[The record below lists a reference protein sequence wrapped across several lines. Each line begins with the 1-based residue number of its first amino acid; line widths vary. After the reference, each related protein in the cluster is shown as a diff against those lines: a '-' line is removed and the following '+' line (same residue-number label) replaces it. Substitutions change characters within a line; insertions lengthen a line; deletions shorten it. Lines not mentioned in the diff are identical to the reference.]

1 MKMNQF
7 ELETAI
13 SEAYIS
19 AHKAKAI
26 ADAFSHE
33 YIDSQNYHVTALQI
47 STDPDSF
54 IYLFAALMNSLFE
67 TCKQLDELNSAEI
80 QKEA

>member
-1 MKMNQF
+1 MKMKKF

-13 SEAYIS
+13 SEANIS
-19 AHKAKAI
+19 AHKTKAI
-26 ADAFSHE
+26 ADAFAHE
-33 YIDSQNYHVTALQI
+33 YIDSQNYHLTALQI

-54 IYLFAALMNSLFE
+54 IYLFTALMDSLFE

-80 QKEA
+80 QQEA

>member
-7 ELETAI
+7 ELDTAI

-26 ADAFSHE
+26 ADAFARE
-33 YIDSQNYHVTALQI
+33 YIESRDYNVTALLI
-47 STDPDSF
+47 STNPDSF
-54 IYLFAALMNSLFE
+54 IYLFTALTESLFE
-67 TCKQLDELNSAEI
+67 TCKQLDKLNSAEI
-80 QKEA
+80 QEEA

>member
-1 MKMNQF
+1 MKMQQF

-13 SEAYIS
+13 SEANIS
-19 AHKAKAI
+19 AHKTKAI
-26 ADAFSHE
+26 ADAFAHE
-33 YIDSQNYHVTALQI
+33 YIDVRDFHVTALQLE
-47 STDPDSF
+47 TNPDSF
-54 IYLFAALMNSLFE
+54 IYLFTAMMDSLFE